1 MADVLTAPHKFADKF
16 MSTLFKAFL
25 TPRIAILLLFIGP
38 IWTAWASAL
47 ASGDYR
53 FELEIGGRNRSYLVH
68 VPLQS
73 CVGPLP
79 VALNLHGGG
88 GNAQSS
94 IGKVLVC
101 MLVPTVMAISW
112 YIQMVAGAWLNAY

>member
-1 MADVLTAPHKFADKF
+1 MADVLTAPHQFADKI
-16 MSTLFKAFL
+16 MSNFLKIIMASL
-25 TPRIAILLLFIGP
+25 TPRIAILLLFLGP

-47 ASGDYR
+47 PSGDYR

-79 VALNLHGGG
+79 VVVNLHGGS
-88 GNAQSS
+88 GNAQ
-94 IGKVLVC
+94 
-101 MLVPTVMAISW
+101 
-112 YIQMVAGAWLNAY
+112 